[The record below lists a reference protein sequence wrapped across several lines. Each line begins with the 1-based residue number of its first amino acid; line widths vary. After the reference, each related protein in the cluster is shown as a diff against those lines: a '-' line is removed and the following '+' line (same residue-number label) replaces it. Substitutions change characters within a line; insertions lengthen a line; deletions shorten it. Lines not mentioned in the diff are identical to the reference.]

1 MSSNN
6 DASVKSQV
14 YDLDNYEGH
23 PPHAEPGITDWY
35 SPGLLVVL
43 GVVFLIPSIQLE
55 VGTLSRPGPGMW
67 PAINAGILLLMAPL
81 VLIARHKFKPPQYQG
96 LLRVIGV
103 TIPLLLFVPMY
114 NYMGIIGA
122 GFVLVFIVGRFVG
135 RLGWVGTV
143 LAAVFV
149 PVCVYFLFSV
159 ALGVTLRG
167 F

>member
-1 MSSNN
+1 MNPTKDKSNQ
-6 DASVKSQV
+6 SQI

-35 SPGLLVVL
+35 SPILLVVL
-43 GVVFLIPSIQLE
+43 GVIFLIPSVQLE

-103 TIPLLLFVPMY
+103 TVPLLLFVPMY
-114 NYMGIIGA
+114 NYIGLIGA
-122 GFVLVFIVGRFVG
+122 GFIVVFIVGRFVG
-135 RLGWVGTV
+135 KLSWVATLLTAV
-143 LAAVFV
+143 LV
-149 PVCVYFLFSV
+149 PVAVYLVFSV